1 MQNNNQ
7 KGKLSI
13 KFIAY
18 TGLMTAIVYV
28 CTLIGVSTPVAN
40 FNIGDSAILITAAMF
55 NPLTAM
61 IAGGLGAFLADLTTY
76 PATMLYTLV
85 IKAIEGLVAGIA
97 FTFIYKRFD
106 KIENPTKKDVAL
118 KIVFAT
124 ITCVCCTAFMAGGYF
139 ICKAFMYGTM
149 ESALTSLPKNIVQAL
164 VSTLIA
170 MLVLYAARLEKVR
183 PKTQLVLKAQKQANA
198 QTAQDASPAITE
210 IENIQTEN
218 TQTEAEE
225 VETEEKQEQDEQ

>member
-1 MQNNNQ
+1 
-7 KGKLSI
+7 
-13 KFIAY
+13 
-18 TGLMTAIVYV
+18 MTAIVYV

-124 ITCVCCTAFMAGGYF
+124 ITCVCCTAFMAAGYF
-139 ICKAFMYGTM
+139 VCKAFMYGTM

-170 MLVLYAARLEKVR
+170 MLVMYAARLEKVR
-183 PKTQLVLKAQKQANA
+183 PKTQLVLKAQKQERIETEECAN
-198 QTAQDASPAITE
+198 SVEIKTE
-210 IENIQTEN
+210 ESIN
-218 TQTEAEE
+218 TVDTEAEE
-225 VETEEKQEQDEQ
+225 VDT

>member
-1 MQNNNQ
+1 
-7 KGKLSI
+7 
-13 KFIAY
+13 
-18 TGLMTAIVYV
+18 MTAIVYV

-106 KIENPTKKDVAL
+106 KIENPTKKTSLSKSSLRQSHACVARRL
-118 KIVFAT
+118 WRQAILCAKRL
-124 ITCVCCTAFMAGGYF
+124 CTAQWNPRLRH
-139 ICKAFMYGTM
+139 CQK
-149 ESALTSLPKNIVQAL
+149 
-164 VSTLIA
+164 TLSKH
-170 MLVLYAARLEKVR
+170 LFQRLS
-183 PKTQLVLKAQKQANA
+183 QCL
-198 QTAQDASPAITE
+198 
-210 IENIQTEN
+210 
-218 TQTEAEE
+218 
-225 VETEEKQEQDEQ
+225 

>member
-1 MQNNNQ
+1 
-7 KGKLSI
+7 
-13 KFIAY
+13 
-18 TGLMTAIVYV
+18 MTAIVYV

-55 NPLTAM
+55 NPITAM

-124 ITCVCCTAFMAGGYF
+124 ITCVCCTAFMAAGYF
-139 ICKAFMYGTM
+139 VCKAFMYGTM

-170 MLVLYAARLEKVR
+170 MLVMYAARLEKVR
-183 PKTQLVLKAQKQANA
+183 PKTQLVLKAQKQERIETEECAN
-198 QTAQDASPAITE
+198 SVE
-210 IENIQTEN
+210 IETEESIN
-218 TQTEAEE
+218 TVDTEAEE
-225 VETEEKQEQDEQ
+225 VETDENNAQDEQ